1 MGWCCVYAKCKY
13 IVYLHILCLHII
25 GWVLNFSF
33 VISNDVFGFIT
44 ILFDIIKISD
54 EGFPFDLDL
63 VYGVCL
69 FVNKWFGFHLHFSAL
84 CPIVWLPIKCICM
97 SASFISIASFT
108 KMAIHR

>member
-1 MGWCCVYAKCKY
+1 M
-13 IVYLHILCLHII
+13 
-25 GWVLNFSF
+25 NFSF

-84 CPIVWLPIKCICM
+84 RPIVLFWGWQCWVE
-97 SASFISIASFT
+97 ASFNLSIISEYSF
-108 KMAIHR
+108 